1 MPSLKGRLLV
11 ALPVLVDPNFDR
23 TVVLVLE
30 HGDEGALGVVLN
42 RPGDLRLDEPLP
54 SWADVAAP
62 PAVVFVG
69 GPVGAGAAIGL
80 GLVPGAPSERDGFVQ
95 VAGDLGTVDLGSA
108 PLDVGVAEVR
118 VFAGYSGWGPGQLED
133 EILAGAWLVVD
144 AGPDDALSPDPSTL
158 WRRVLRRQPGRTA
171 WLANLPTDPSVN

>member
-1 MPSLKGRLLV
+1 MPPLKGRLLV

-23 TVVLVLE
+23 TVVLILE
-30 HGDEGALGVVLN
+30 HSDDGALGVVLN
-42 RPGDLRLDEPLP
+42 RPGDLRLDDPLP

-80 GLVPGAPSERDGFVQ
+80 GLVPGAPTERDGFVQ

-118 VFAGYSGWGPGQLED
+118 VFAGYAGWGPGQLET
-133 EILAGAWLVVD
+133 EIGAGAWLVVD
-144 AGPDDALSPDPSTL
+144 ARPEDALSHDPSTL
-158 WRRVLRRQPGRTA
+158 WRRVLRRQPGTTW
-171 WLANLPTDPSVN
+171 WLANLPTDATVN

>member
-1 MPSLKGRLLV
+1 VSLKGRLLV
-11 ALPVLVDPNFDR
+11 ALPVLLDPNFDR
-23 TVVLVLE
+23 TVVLILE

-42 RPGDLRLDEPLP
+42 RPGDLRLDDPLP

-80 GLVPGAPSERDGFVQ
+80 GLVPGAPAERDGFVQ

-118 VFAGYSGWGPGQLED
+118 VFAGYAGWGPGQLED
-133 EILAGAWLVVD
+133 ELSAGAWLVAD
-144 AGPDDALSPDPSTL
+144 GEPGDALSPDPSTL
-158 WRRVLRRQPGRTA
+158 WRRVLRRQPGRLA
-171 WLANLPTDPSVN
+171 WLANLAPDPSVN

>member
-1 MPSLKGRLLV
+1 VPSLKGRLLV

-23 TVVLVLE
+23 TIVLVLE

-42 RPGDLRLDEPLP
+42 RPGDLRLDDPLP

-80 GLVPGAPSERDGFVQ
+80 GLVPGAPPERDGFIQ

-118 VFAGYSGWGPGQLED
+118 VFAGYAGWGPDQLED
-133 EILAGAWLVVD
+133 ELLAGAWLVTD
-144 AGPDDALSPDPSTL
+144 ALPGDALSHDPSTL
-158 WRRVLRRQPGRTA
+158 WRRVLRRQPGRLA
-171 WLANLPTDPSVN
+171 WLANLPMDPSVN

>member
-1 MPSLKGRLLV
+1 M

-30 HGDEGALGVVLN
+30 HSPDGALGVVLN

-54 SWADVAAP
+54 SWAGVAAP

-80 GLVPGAPSERDGFVQ
+80 GVVPGAPAEREGFVQ
-95 VAGDLGTVDLGSA
+95 VAGDLGTVDLASA
-108 PLDVGVAEVR
+108 PLEVGVAEVR
-118 VFAGYSGWGPGQLED
+118 VFAGYAGWGPGQLEG
-133 EILAGAWLVVD
+133 EIEAGAWLVVD
-144 AGPDDALSPDPSTL
+144 AAPGDALSPDPSTL
-158 WRRVLRRQPGRTA
+158 WRRVLRRQPGRLW
-171 WLANLPTDPSVN
+171 WLANVPTDASVN